1 MSDNDPD
8 YPAMLLAGYMF
19 GGPIT
24 SHVSDRI
31 RNREGLE
38 LRRERARADP
48 GRGQFGD
55 AIGDRQPESGE
66 RPEGRIQLRRRAE
79 ADAEGTAS
87 RRPEFASSKK
97 AYLET
102 RTSGRAQDAGL
113 LNLIATHELQGR
125 TMKWDADLEAK
136 IQSLTLEQVNAAFRA
151 AYRSRAGID
160 RQGRRFQSR
169 RRV

>member
-8 YPAMLLAGYMF
+8 YPAMLLASYMF

-31 RNREGLE
+31 RNREGLSYGAN
-38 LRRERARADP
+38 ARAQIP
-48 GRGQFGD
+48 V
-55 AIGDRQPESGE
+55 
-66 RPEGRIQLRRRAE
+66 EGNSAMLTATVSLNPVNGPKVEFSYIDELKRTLK
-79 ADAEGTAS
+79 EGFTPA
-87 RRPEFASSKK
+87 EFASSKK

-151 AYRSRAGID
+151 HIDPAEVSIVKAGD
-160 RQGRRFQSR
+160 FKAAG
-169 RRV
+169 VYK